1 MISQKQLDAN
11 RRNAQLSTGPR
22 TPEGRAAVRSNAL
35 RHGLTAKTAV
45 LDSENPD
52 HFQEMLDAFEAEYQ
66 PAGPTEE
73 LLVQQIVMSAWR
85 LQRLR
90 AVETATFDMRLRTV
104 GVERQQELGLLTEPE
119 RQAYVFQD
127 DARNAHTLDK
137 LSRYEARIERSF
149 YKALR
154 ELQHLQSTRPLESAP
169 ADAPVLPDAP
179 LPAESATS
187 DEFSDPAKQTHSQF
201 PAGSGQIAASPR
213 PPLAASVLCGAAAPY
228 VLTST
233 SAPSRI

>member
-45 LDSENPD
+45 LDNENPED
-52 HFQEMLDAFEAEYQ
+52 FQEMLDAFEAEYQ

-90 AVETATFDMRLRTV
+90 AVETATIDMGLRV
-104 GVERQQELGLLTEPE
+104 LKLEMQQEFSTIKEHE
-119 RQAYVFQD
+119 RHAYVF
-127 DARNAHTLDK
+127 
-137 LSRYEARIERSF
+137 
-149 YKALR
+149 
-154 ELQHLQSTRPLESAP
+154 
-169 ADAPVLPDAP
+169 
-179 LPAESATS
+179 
-187 DEFSDPAKQTHSQF
+187 
-201 PAGSGQIAASPR
+201 
-213 PPLAASVLCGAAAPY
+213 
-228 VLTST
+228 
-233 SAPSRI
+233 